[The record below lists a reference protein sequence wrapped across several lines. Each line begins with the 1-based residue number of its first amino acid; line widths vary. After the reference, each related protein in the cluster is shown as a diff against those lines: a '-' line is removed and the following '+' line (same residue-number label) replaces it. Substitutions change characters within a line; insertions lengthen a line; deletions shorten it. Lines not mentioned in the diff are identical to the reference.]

1 MAVGIGEVLWCSYD
15 EGWLI
20 YRQGTSLALLIFV
33 WEYLRSLLGE
43 QGLRF
48 YHQDAREGFRFTRDM
63 MEFSGYAGRII
74 FIRDT
79 RGLH

>member
-1 MAVGIGEVLWCSYD
+1 MMKKG
-15 EGWLI
+15 LI
-20 YRQGTSLALLIFV
+20 YRQGMSLALLMFV

-48 YHQDAREGFRFTRDM
+48 YHQDAREGFRFRRDM